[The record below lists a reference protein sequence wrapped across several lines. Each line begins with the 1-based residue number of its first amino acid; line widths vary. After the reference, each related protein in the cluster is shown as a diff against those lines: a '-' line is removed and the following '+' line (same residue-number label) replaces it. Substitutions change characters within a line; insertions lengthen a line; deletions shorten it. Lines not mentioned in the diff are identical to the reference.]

1 LSLAERVAEAIEV
14 KPKAKASAELSRT
27 AEAKLAIPKPIAITA
42 VQTTLLRS
50 IFTPVLSF

>member
-14 KPKAKASAELSRT
+14 KPKAKASAEFSRT
-27 AEAKLAIPKPIAITA
+27 AEAKLAIPKPTAITA